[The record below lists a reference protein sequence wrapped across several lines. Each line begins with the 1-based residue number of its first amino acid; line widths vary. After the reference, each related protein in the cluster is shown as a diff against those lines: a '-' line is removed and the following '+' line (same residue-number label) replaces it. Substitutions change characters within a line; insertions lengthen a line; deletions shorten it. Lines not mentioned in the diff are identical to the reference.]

1 MKYAKIIEG
10 LIDTI
15 SLDRPQ
21 VLMERQVEKQVEVWV
36 PEPTEEDPAAG
47 HTETQTVTETVT
59 TLEDE
64 PGWIEVPDD
73 AFAGFDWDGE
83 TATPPPAEPPQI
95 PDRVSRRQFKMQLAI
110 SGLAGQ
116 VQSWVAAQDELVQIA
131 FNESGEFVRDEAMMQ
146 AGFAALDFTGEQID
160 AFFTAAAAL

>member
-59 TLEDE
+59 ALEDE

-95 PDRVSRRQFKMQLAI
+95 PDRVSRASSRCNWRYQVWQGRCKV
-110 SGLAGQ
+110 GLPLRM
-116 VQSWVAAQDELVQIA
+116 SLSRSHSTRAA
-131 FNESGEFVRDEAMMQ
+131 SS
-146 AGFAALDFTGEQID
+146 FATRR
-160 AFFTAAAAL
+160 